1 MKKNEIEIGKVY
13 LVKVSDKLANVRIT
27 GESPYGGWDGINLA
41 TKKTVRIK
49 GAGRLRQEVITRNHL
64 VENEPNQMDDLG
76 PVPPP
81 DQTMPDPTPNNT
93 NQQEMESMEINNTEM
108 IADELVDRAACENGK
123 RCQAC
128 EDLYKDGK
136 GCDEGKP
143 MCSPHRSQDGTT
155 HAVKTRRSA
164 KIKEP
169 RPRDARLPEAN
180 TELTCTYR
188 GATHRVTVSE
198 TNAVFSE
205 DGTLFHSPS
214 AAGKA
219 ITGKSCNG
227 YQLFGLAKRPAAA
240 ARAPSIKTRAIDMVR
255 GLAFFDGLD
264 QEKKDKLISQAQ
276 EMVDELDKIDK

>member
-64 VENEPNQMDDLG
+64 VENEPQQMDDLG
-76 PVPPP
+76 PVPLP
-81 DQTMPDPTPNNT
+81 DQTEPTPAAMT
-93 NQQEMESMEINNTEM
+93 GTAIAKKVRRASKIN
-108 IADELVDRAACENGK
+108 
-123 RCQAC
+123 
-128 EDLYKDGK
+128 
-136 GCDEGKP
+136 
-143 MCSPHRSQDGTT
+143 
-155 HAVKTRRSA
+155 
-164 KIKEP
+164 EP
-169 RPRDARLPEAN
+169 RPRDARLPEADE
-180 TELTCTYR
+180 ELTCTYR
-188 GATHRVTVSE
+188 GTTHRVTTSE
-198 TNAVFSE
+198 TNAVFGE
-205 DGTLFHSPS
+205 DGTLFHSLS

-227 YQLFGLAKRPAAA
+227 YQLFGLAKRPAVT
-240 ARAPSIKTRAIDMVR
+240 RAPSIKTRAIDLVR

-276 EMVDELDKIDK
+276 EMVDELDKIDE